1 MHTTRNGRRSWR
13 TRPYNPAHYCERR
26 AESAFAICQPNYRRI
41 PSRRSRGGSIDVW
54 NGYGNEGNSSL
65 RIGPLIA
72 YGLFLVLSGT
82 LLFAGVQPNVM
93 GIEGSATSY
102 PRGSWG
108 LGVVVPEGAQVEGG
122 GFVSW
127 RNTSEIGAL
136 MRLPNITH
144 TDNTILSVLSAMAAD
159 GSVLQVAAGLYPNMS
174 NWLAYGWFI
183 QSAKANPESYAW
195 ILNSSK
201 PEMAPGA
208 WVSLS
213 ISISSNRWRYSVEDI
228 STHEAVGGEFMFN
241 VTPSFMTGD
250 QELFGLESYSYS
262 NRVFENMGSLV
273 LSSLLVNG
281 MRVTNGWYY
290 YADWDTSHNPLFVV
304 GGLNPP
310 PFIST
315 NELGNG
321 TITWTYSQWTGSG
334 EAVRISTS
342 VLVAFAAIPAIVA
355 VTVLVVIL
363 APRKRRS

>member
-1 MHTTRNGRRSWR
+1 LSTR
-13 TRPYNPAHYCERR
+13 A
-26 AESAFAICQPNYRRI
+26 
-41 PSRRSRGGSIDVW
+41 
-54 NGYGNEGNSSL
+54 
-65 RIGPLIA
+65 LIA
-72 YGLFLVLSGT
+72 YGLFLFLVEG
-82 LLFAGVQPNVM
+82 LLFAGLQPNVQ

-102 PRGSWG
+102 PTGSWG
-108 LGVVVPEGAQVEGG
+108 LGIVVPEGAQVEDGG
-122 GFVSW
+122 HVSW
-127 RNTSEIGAL
+127 TNASEVTAL
-136 MRLPNITH
+136 IRLPNITH
-144 TDNTILSVLSAMAAD
+144 TDYTILSVLSVMTSD

-183 QSAKANPESYAW
+183 RSAKSNPQSYAW

-213 ISISSNRWRYSVEDI
+213 ISISSNRWRYIVEDV
-228 STHEAVGGEFMFN
+228 STHEAVNGEFMFN
-241 VTPSFMTGD
+241 VTPSFMIGD
-250 QELFGLESYSYS
+250 QEIFGLESYSYS

-315 NELGNG
+315 NELANG
-321 TITWTYSQWTGSG
+321 TVTWTYSQWTGSG
-334 EAVRISTS
+334 EALRISAS
-342 VLVAFAAIPAIVA
+342 VLAVFAAIPAVVA
-355 VTVLVVIL
+355 ITVLIVIL
-363 APRKRRS
+363 TLKKRTS